1 MMTPDVITMVANT
14 PLTDVF
20 KTLYERHVGSVVIVN
35 EERGC
40 EGIFTERDAIRV
52 VAMGISLGTT
62 LRDVMTKN
70 VLTLREDASFAEA
83 KQLFTTHGIRHLPVV
98 DDENHLIGMLSVRSI
113 LDELVGL

>member
-1 MMTPDVITMVANT
+1 MMTPDVITMAANT

-52 VAMGISLGTT
+52 IAMGIPFSTT
-62 LRDVMTKN
+62 LRDVM
-70 VLTLREDASFAEA
+70 S
-83 KQLFTTHGIRHLPVV
+83 
-98 DDENHLIGMLSVRSI
+98 
-113 LDELVGL
+113 